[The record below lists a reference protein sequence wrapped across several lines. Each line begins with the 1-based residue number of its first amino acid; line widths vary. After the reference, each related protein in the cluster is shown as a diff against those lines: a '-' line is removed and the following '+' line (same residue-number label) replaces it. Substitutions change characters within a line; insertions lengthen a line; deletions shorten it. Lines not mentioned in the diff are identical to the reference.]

1 MVDFNKKILNSDKF
15 RQAAIFFQEHGR
27 YTNAPRGTTDY
38 IQYWEQETNRC
49 LNGYVADDGDSITGY
64 HYFYLNY
71 SPIMK
76 LEEKEY
82 IDRYGNVRRKRERVL
97 SFPDFWD
104 YDYYYFNAIEQ
115 AEQEGKH
122 MATLK
127 CRQRGYSFKGA
138 SMLVRN
144 YELIPGSKNF
154 AVASEQKFLVGD
166 GLLTK
171 AWQIMDFVDKH
182 TEWSKQRLTST
193 RMERVSG
200 FKITDEFGKQT
211 EQGYLSSITGITLK
225 NDPERLRG
233 TRGKLVLF
241 EEGGKFPNLETAWRI
256 EQPAVETDDGVAF
269 GLLCLFGTGG
279 TEGGSFD
286 GLKNIFYNPKAFN
299 VLSFPNIWDD
309 GQEQTECGFFVPAW
323 SNLQSFDD
331 KGNQIFMDKFGN
343 SLKDKAIEE
352 LINQRNV
359 IKDGGASQT
368 SIDRFVSER
377 PLKPQ
382 EAVLELGKNIF
393 PRKLLMD
400 QLTRIRTNTKIRN
413 MKHIVD
419 LSWDGNGGVQA
430 TEKKSGDITTYHL
443 KKDDKPNG
451 SVVIWEYPIPD
462 APFGLYIGGCDPYD
476 HDSSFTNSLGS
487 TFIFKRVRAGEA
499 WNDVIVA
506 EYTGRPDTA
515 EEYYE
520 NVRKLLI
527 FYNARLLFENER
539 KGIYPYFTNKHCD
552 YLLADQPDKII
563 TEVFKDSKVQRRKGC
578 HMTKAIREYGEGL
591 ILEWLMD
598 EYEPGHPNVERVY
611 SEALIE
617 ELIENDGIKNVDRV
631 IALCMVMIYREE
643 LYQIKVS
650 AAKEQNKQVELFE
663 LPLFS
668 QQYWDSFDND
678 IHDGIPLFSF

>member
-1 MVDFNKKILNSDKF
+1 MVDFTKKIHNSSKF
-15 RQAAIFFQEHGR
+15 RQAALFFQEHGC
-27 YTNAPRGTTDY
+27 YTLAPRGTTDY
-38 IQYWEQETNRC
+38 VRYWDQETERC
-49 LNGYVADDGDSITGY
+49 INGYVAPDGDSISGY

-76 LEEKEY
+76 LVETEY
-82 IDRYGNVRRKRERVL
+82 TDRYGNKRMKRERIFT
-97 SFPDFWD
+97 FPDFWD
-104 YDYYYFNAIEQ
+104 YDLYYFNAIDE
-115 AEQEGKH
+115 AESEGKH

-127 CRQRGYSFKGA
+127 CRQRGYSYKGA

-182 TEWSKQRLTST
+182 TAWSKQRLTST

-200 FKITDEFGKQT
+200 YKVTDEFGKQT

-225 NDPERLRG
+225 GDPERLRG

-241 EEGGKFPNLETAWRI
+241 EEGGKFPNLETAWRV

-286 GLKNIFYNPKAFN
+286 GLKKIFYNPDAFN
-299 VLSFPNIWDD
+299 VLSFDNIWDQ
-309 GQEQTECGFFVPAW
+309 GAENTKCGFFVPAW
-323 SNLQSFDD
+323 SNMESSGDNTNV
-331 KGNQIFMDKFGN
+331 KYMDNDGN
-343 SLKDKAIEE
+343 SLKDLATEKLLE
-352 LINQRNV
+352 LRNK
-359 IKDGGASQT
+359 IKDSGATQQ
-368 SIDRFVSER
+368 SIDRYISER
-377 PLKPQ
+377 PLCPQ

-400 QLTRIRTNTKIRN
+400 QLNRIRTNAKLKN
-413 MKHIVD
+413 MKHVVD
-419 LSWDGNGGVQA
+419 LSWDGDGGVVA
-430 TEKKSGDITTYHL
+430 SEKKSGDITTYHL
-443 KKDDKPNG
+443 KKDDKPDG
-451 SVVIWEYPIPD
+451 SIVIWEYPITD

-476 HDSSFTNSLGS
+476 HDESFTNSLGS
-487 TFIFKRVRAGEA
+487 TFIFKRVKAGEA
-499 WNDVIVA
+499 WNDVLVA
-506 EYTGRPDTA
+506 EYSGRPDTA

-520 NVRKLLI
+520 NVRKLLT

-552 YLLADQPDKII
+552 YLLADQPDKVIS
-563 TEVFKDSKVQRRKGC
+563 EVIKDSKVSRRKGC
-578 HMTKAIREYGEGL
+578 HMTKAIRAYGEGL
-591 ILEWLMD
+591 ILEWLLD
-598 EYEPGHPNVERVY
+598 EYEPGHPNIERIY
-611 SEALIE
+611 SEPLLE
-617 ELIENDGIKNVDRV
+617 ELIENDGVKNVDRV
-631 IALCMVMIYREE
+631 IALCMVMMYREE
-643 LYQIKVS
+643 LYQVKVS
-650 AAKEQNKQVELFE
+650 SAKEQNKQVELFE

-668 QQYWDSFDND
+668 DRWFEKDESSS
-678 IHDGIPLFSF
+678 DGVPLFSF